1 MATLILARHG
11 ETDWNR
17 DGIWQG
23 HGDPPL
29 NELGRRQATELAER
43 LADVDDR
50 RALLERPA
58 ARLRDGGDR
67 RRSAK
72 GLEITADSD
81 LREIDI
87 GAWSGLT
94 RAQIEERFPGM
105 DRQDGE
111 TSDAFDARAVS
122 VLHRIAKAH
131 EHQQVLVV
139 THGGVVRALERHLF
153 DEPRDVLRNCELVE
167 FRYEGDTFAP
177 DRLTARVDDYTSKY
191 KGEQV
196 EVALFGGD
204 YQEGVLTAY
213 CSIDDIAHVEL
224 NGHILIPL
232 QNVASLHCSSR
243 CDAPE
248 PDWPPRGL
256 GEEDTE
262 EES

>member
-29 NELGRRQATELAER
+29 NELGRRQAAELAVR
-43 LADVDDR
+43 LADMSIDALYSSDLR
-50 RALLERPA
+50 RAYETAEIIA
-58 ARLRDGGDR
+58 A
-67 RRSAK
+67 AK

-111 TSDAFDARAVS
+111 TSDAFDARAVG
-122 VLHRIAKAH
+122 VLHRIANAH
-131 EHQQVLVV
+131 EHQRVLVV

-167 FRYEGDTFAP
+167 FRYEDSTFS
-177 DRLTARVDDYTSKY
+177 R
-191 KGEQV
+191 
-196 EVALFGGD
+196 
-204 YQEGVLTAY
+204 
-213 CSIDDIAHVEL
+213 ID
-224 NGHILIPL
+224 
-232 QNVASLHCSSR
+232 
-243 CDAPE
+243 
-248 PDWPPRGL
+248 
-256 GEEDTE
+256 
-262 EES
+262 